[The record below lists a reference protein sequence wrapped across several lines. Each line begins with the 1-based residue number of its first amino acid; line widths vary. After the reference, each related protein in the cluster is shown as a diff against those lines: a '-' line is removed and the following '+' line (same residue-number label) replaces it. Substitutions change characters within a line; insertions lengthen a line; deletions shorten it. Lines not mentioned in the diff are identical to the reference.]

1 MEPDQEAQLK
11 SFRKRGTKWLRSKY
25 AVAFIAFISLVE
37 SAFAPIIA
45 DPFLIALILA
55 NRKRWVYY
63 TTVTIIFSVLG
74 GLLAYAFGLFFFNT
88 IGEQLIELYNMQSKM
103 DFVTTE
109 INNSAFVFVL
119 LGALTPI
126 PYKLVAIASG
136 LLKVD
141 LLTFIVA
148 SVIGRSLRMVLV
160 GYLTYLV
167 GPKVISLV
175 QKRLFTIFSI
185 IGIILIVYIIIR
197 SLMG

>member
-1 MEPDQEAQLK
+1 MKSDSTKLK
-11 SFRKRGTKWLRSKY
+11 SLGKRSAKLLRSKY

-37 SAFAPIIA
+37 SAFAPIIT

-55 NRKRWVYY
+55 KRNRWVYY

-74 GLLAYAFGLFFFNT
+74 GLLAYALGLFFFNT
-88 IGEQLIELYNMQSKM
+88 IGEQFIEFYNLQAKM
-103 DFVTTE
+103 DFVTKG

-141 LLTFIVA
+141 LFTFIVA

-185 IGIILIVYIIIR
+185 LGIILIIYIIIR
-197 SLMG
+197 SIMG

>member
-88 IGEQLIELYNMQSKM
+88 IGEQLIELYNLQSKM

-136 LLKVD
+136 ILKVD

-167 GPKVISLV
+167 GPKVISML
-175 QKRLFTIFSI
+175 S
-185 IGIILIVYIIIR
+185 LIHISEPTRPY
-197 SLMG
+197 